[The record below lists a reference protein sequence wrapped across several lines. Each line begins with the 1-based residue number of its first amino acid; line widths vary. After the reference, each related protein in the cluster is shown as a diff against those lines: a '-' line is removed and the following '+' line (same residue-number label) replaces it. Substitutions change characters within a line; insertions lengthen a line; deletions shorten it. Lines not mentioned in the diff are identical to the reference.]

1 MVRGITKRTFLQSV
15 GAFAGVGGVY
25 RAMDALGLL
34 GTGMAHAAEPDLPPD
49 VGAGKRALVLGA
61 GISGLT
67 AAYQLSKF
75 GFECTV
81 LEATGRAGGRSLTV
95 RAGDE
100 IEETDS
106 RQVVGF
112 DTGETLYA
120 NMGPARIPHHHRTVL
135 RYCKSFG
142 VPIEVFTNDN
152 RAALFHNEDR
162 FGGEPVVARRVR
174 SDARGY
180 IAELLAKAVRK
191 SALDE
196 ELGGEDKER
205 VLELLRSFGRLDPD
219 FLYQGSSRNG
229 YAGDTVNAGLSG
241 GKINDRLDFSELL
254 RSEFWN
260 FRMNFTEGL
269 NQNPTLFQPVGGM
282 DRIADAFRDRIGHL
296 IRYGSIVREIRRSGD
311 GARVAVRDATS
322 GAEDSIEA
330 DFVVCSIPA
339 SILKDVPND
348 FEAET
353 NAAIRSVQYVPA
365 VKVAFQMKRRFWED
379 DLGIYGGISWTD
391 QDITQIWYPAGGYHS
406 ADGVVMGAY
415 IWDDGPCQR
424 YTDMTPSRR
433 LEAAAGEGAKVHRN
447 YRSDI
452 VDGAS
457 VAWAKK
463 TFQNGAWAT
472 SDTTAPPRL
481 NKPDGAVY
489 FAAEHVTAL
498 PGWQE
503 GSMIA
508 AHAAVDAIGK
518 RLMAR

>member
-1 MVRGITKRTFLQSV
+1 MVERLTKRTFLQSV
-15 GAFAGVGGVY
+15 GAFAGAGGVY
-25 RAMDALGLL
+25 RVMDALGLL
-34 GTGMAHAAEPDLPPD
+34 GTGMAHAGEPDLPPGA
-49 VGAGKRALVLGA
+49 GAGKRALVLGA

-100 IEETDS
+100 VEETDS
-106 RQVVGF
+106 KQTVGF
-112 DTGETLYA
+112 DSGENLYA

-135 RYCKSFG
+135 GYCKSFG

-152 RAALFHNEDR
+152 RAALFHNKER

-174 SDARGY
+174 ADTRGY
-180 IAELLAKAVRK
+180 IAELLAKAIKK

-196 ELGGEDKER
+196 ELSGEEKER

-219 FLYQGSSRNG
+219 LLYKGSSRNG
-229 YAGDTVNAGLSG
+229 YAGDTVNAGMSG

-254 RSEFWN
+254 NSRFWN
-260 FRMNFTEGL
+260 FRTDYTEGL

-282 DRIADAFRDRIGHL
+282 DRIADAFRDRIGHM
-296 IRYGSIVREIRRSGD
+296 IRYRSIVKEIRRSGE
-311 GARVAVRDATS
+311 GARVVYQDAMS
-322 GAEDSIEA
+322 GAENSIMA
-330 DFVVCSIPA
+330 DFVVCSMPA
-339 SILKDVPND
+339 SILKDIPSD

-353 NAAIRSVQYVPA
+353 IAAIRSVEYVPA
-365 VKVAFQMKRRFWED
+365 IKIAFQMKRRFWED

-415 IWDDGPCQR
+415 IWDDEPCHR
-424 YTDMTPSRR
+424 YMDMTPSMR
-433 LEAAAGEGAKVHRN
+433 LEAATAEGTRVHRN

-452 VDGAS
+452 VAGAS
-457 VAWAKK
+457 VAWGKK
-463 TFQNGAWAT
+463 TFQHGAWAK
-472 SDTTAPPRL
+472 SDTTAPQRL
-481 NKPDGAVY
+481 NMPDGAVY

-518 RLMAR
+518 RLIAQ